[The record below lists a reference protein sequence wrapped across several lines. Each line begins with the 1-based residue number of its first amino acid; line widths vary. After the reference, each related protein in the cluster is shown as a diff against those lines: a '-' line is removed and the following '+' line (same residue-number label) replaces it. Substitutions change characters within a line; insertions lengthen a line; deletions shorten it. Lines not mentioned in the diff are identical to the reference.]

1 MTRTLSEISIFV
13 LIAKLDGLMGT
24 SRGAGGHCSA
34 ETTYNA
40 PSMSDP
46 SDLIGRDGF
55 HLSRCER
62 QLRRWGYH
70 ENRRSGMKA
79 VRTGHVAKIGN
90 IT

>member
-1 MTRTLSEISIFV
+1 MTHTLSEISIFV
-13 LIAKLDGLMGT
+13 LITKLNGLMGT
-24 SRGAGGHCSA
+24 GRGAGGHCST

-40 PSMSDP
+40 PNMSDP
-46 SDLIGRDGF
+46 NDLVGGDGL

-70 ENRRSGMKA
+70 ENRRSGMKV
-79 VRTGHVAKIGN
+79 VRTGHAAEIGN